1 MDKLIKYSVFS
12 VALVLSYAIKAQ
24 EIETPRYIARIVEQL
39 PCELP
44 EKGTFVCSQLDSALP
59 LYIERQEGAI
69 TQVGIRL
76 FTSEMRQEL
85 DPFVCN
91 AIERLFLELRLA
103 SDIQKQKRLLKEHQ
117 VTLVFNG
124 FNLGTTQFPSLDHV
138 IRLFRDDV
146 QFMQKVE
153 NRKIILHVNSEA
165 DACVVTLPADRE
177 LLFAYDKKEHESI
190 LKKELEGWKGLYKRQ
205 SLPQKTDLEQVD
217 NNLYVLSGAA
227 YMIDSLRSDSY
238 YTLKDG
244 KVTPVFAEGECCKSL
259 QNLLM
264 GCVDMKDIHL
274 RLRYHTYERIEKYC
288 SMPLDLFLGYM
299 QHQGLDF
306 YSAAYMQNSSE
317 MRGLLLMHHPVYD
330 YVHMVIVNYDKSI
343 FGPGQKR
350 LTGDFYTF
358 IPQHNIKS
366 LFNF

>member
-12 VALVLSYAIKAQ
+12 VALVLSCTMRAQ
-24 EIETPRYIARIVEQL
+24 DIETPRYIARIVDQL

-44 EKGTFVCSQLDSALP
+44 EKGTFVCSQLDSALS
-59 LYIERQEGAI
+59 LYLERQEGAI

-76 FTSEMRQEL
+76 FTSEMRDDL

-91 AIERLFLELRLA
+91 AIERLFLELKLA
-103 SDIQKQKRLLKEHQ
+103 SDVQKQKRLLKEHQ

-124 FNLGTTQFPSLDHV
+124 FNLGTSQFPSLDNA

-146 QFMQKVE
+146 QFVMKVE
-153 NRKIILHVNSEA
+153 NRKIILHVNSED
-165 DACVVTLPADRE
+165 DACVITLPADRE
-177 LLFAYDKKEHESI
+177 LLFAYDKREHESI
-190 LKKELEGWKGLYKRQ
+190 LEKELESWTGRYKR
-205 SLPQKTDLEQVD
+205 SPLPHKTDLEQIG

-244 KVTPVFAEGECCKSL
+244 KVTPLFAESESTKSL

-264 GCVDMKDIHL
+264 GCVEMKDIHL
-274 RLRYHTYERIEKYC
+274 KLRYHMYERKEKYC

-299 QHQGLDF
+299 QFQGLDF
-306 YSAAYMQNSSE
+306 YSATYMQNSSE
-317 MRGLLLMHHPVYD
+317 MRGLLLLHHPVYN
-330 YVHMVIVNYDKSI
+330 YVHMIIVNHDKSI
-343 FGPGQKR
+343 FSPGQKR
-350 LTGDFYTF
+350 LTGEFYTF